1 MTAATPIPSIGSQE
15 MLVSIY
21 MPTKN
26 RPDLL
31 RRAVASVLNQTHR
44 ELELL
49 IVDDGSTDDTP
60 AVLKALAEQDQ
71 RIRFFRNERS
81 KGAPFSRNIAISAA
95 RGQWITGLDD
105 DDTFMPERVA
115 ALLAYWQLLETIG
128 VEFSCIFTQDIYDD
142 GKKISYSNKHGTVAW
157 KDLLEYNVV
166 GNQIFTLTD
175 RLKSCG
181 MFDVDMPAWQDFDLF
196 MRVLKKFGPA
206 KLLDSALYRL
216 SIDERPDRISRS
228 KKERIISAF
237 ERLSAKHPEIEN
249 WQRQLL
255 FLQVFGS
262 LYSHRPGPADIAKF
276 LTYGWNYANAKRL
289 LRSLVGRY

>member
-1 MTAATPIPSIGSQE
+1 

-31 RRAVASVLNQTHR
+31 KRAVASVLNQTHR

-49 IVDDGSTDDTP
+49 IVDDGSTDETP
-60 AVLKALAEQDQ
+60 AVLDALARQDG
-71 RIRFFRNERS
+71 RIRHFRNERS
-81 KGAPFSRNIAISAA
+81 RGAPFSRNLAISAA

-105 DDTFMPERVA
+105 DDTFMPGRVS
-115 ALLAYWQLLETIG
+115 ALLAYWKLLEEVG
-128 VEFSCIFTQDIYDD
+128 GDFSCIFTQDIYDD
-142 GKKISYSNKHGTVAW
+142 GKTLSYSNKQGSVAW
-157 KDLLEYNVV
+157 KSLLEYNVV

-175 RLKSCG
+175 RLKACG

-196 MRVLKKFGPA
+196 MRVLKRFGPA

-216 SIDERPDRISRS
+216 SVDDRPDRISRS
-228 KKERIISAF
+228 KKERILSAF
-237 ERLSAKHPEIEN
+237 ERLAAKHPEIDN
-249 WQRQLL
+249 RLKQLL
-255 FLQVFGS
+255 FLQVFGN

-289 LRSLVGRY
+289 LRSFIGK